1 MWSLGSLRERSGY
14 ARRMFTAMSVLHTS
28 LRQKQLTQGRRAG
41 KSGKWVSKQLAGTR
55 LRIGCG
61 ENMKGIIL
69 KAWARLC

>member
-1 MWSLGSLRERSGY
+1 MRSLASLRERSGC
-14 ARRMFTAMSVLHTS
+14 AGRMFTAESVLHTS

-41 KSGKWVSKQLAGTR
+41 KSGEWVSKQFVGTR

-61 ENMKGIIL
+61 ENLKGIIL